1 MTNQRVLIVEDSD
14 EIRELY
20 AFVLARAG
28 FDVAEAADGA
38 AALRL
43 LDEARPDVLVTDIRT
58 PGLNGLDLI
67 HCVRGTEEW
76 ADLPIVAISGGGD
89 EWLDE
94 AAAQGATLTLRKPLE
109 PNRLLAAVIGLAKRG
124 SQGLSSGGRRP
135 GLLDLLHLGR
145 A

>member
-1 MTNQRVLIVEDSD
+1 MANQKVLIVEDSD
-14 EIRELY
+14 EMRELY

-28 FDVAEAADGA
+28 FDVVEAGDGE

-76 ADLPIVAISGGGD
+76 ADLPVVAISGGGD
-89 EWLDE
+89 EWLAE

-109 PNRLLAAVIGLAKRG
+109 PNRLLATVITLAKKGRRG
-124 SQGLSSGGRRP
+124 WSAGGGRP
-135 GLLDLLHLGR
+135 GLLEFLHLGR

>member
-1 MTNQRVLIVEDSD
+1 MPNQRVLIVEDSD
-14 EIRELY
+14 EMRELY

-28 FDVAEAADGA
+28 FDVVEAGDGE

-76 ADLPIVAISGGGD
+76 ADLPIIAISGYGED
-89 EWLDE
+89 KLAE
-94 AAAQGATLTLRKPLE
+94 AAQRGATKTLRKPLE
-109 PNRLLAAVIGLAKRG
+109 PNRLLAIVMALAKGARRATPPEERK
-124 SQGLSSGGRRP
+124 QSGAKTP
-135 GLLDLLHLGR
+135 NL
-145 A
+145 